1 MIGDKLVITEYHR
14 TAAAQVVEELGAAL
28 DREPVAL
35 SVAGESGCG
44 KSETAACIA
53 ELMTARGKRCVTL
66 AQDDYFR
73 LPPRSNHERRLEGID
88 WVGPGEVRLDL
99 LDEHV
104 AALKSGGSEPI
115 PKPLVYFEE
124 NKIVS
129 EELDPGPYEVVL
141 VEGTYTSLL
150 ENLDFRV
157 FIDRDYRQTKKAR
170 LTRARDPDVQFLEK
184 VLAIEHEIISA
195 HKARADVV
203 IDAPPEERAVR
214 TDDT

>member
-14 TAAAQVVEELGAAL
+14 AAAGQAVEQLGPAL
-28 DREPVAL
+28 DQGPCAL

-53 ELMTARGKRCVTL
+53 EVMTARGKRCVIL

-73 LPPRSNHERRLEGID
+73 LPPRSNHERRREGID

-104 AALKSGGSEPI
+104 AALKSGGSDPLS
-115 PKPLVYFEE
+115 KPLVYFEE
-124 NKIVS
+124 NRIGT
-129 EELDPGPYEVVL
+129 EELDPGPYDTVL

-150 ENLDFRV
+150 NNLNFRV

-170 LTRARDPDVQFLEK
+170 STRARDPDVQFLEK

-203 IDAPPEERAVR
+203 IEAPPEERAVR
-214 TDDT
+214 ADDT